1 MYIFSPF
8 PVLFLSFSAFPY
20 PFSALFCLIKSSLPL
35 VILLYPFIFFY
46 SFLPFCLLYS
56 ALFRFLLFQP
66 FYSIYSRLSLIPL
79 FISLYSLLCF
89 LKSLYSLLL
98 FSALFILVQ
107 ALTFI
112 RCISAFYNFSCASW
126 SFLIPLLTSLFLCSD
141 LIFRCVYLFIV
152 CFLNV

>member
-1 MYIFSPF
+1 MHKRKDVLSNSSAPF
-8 PVLFLSFSAFPY
+8 PSKLCIFFAFFLYFSRLLFRSFAIFYPSSAF
-20 PFSALFCLIKSSLPL
+20 LTLPL
-35 VILLYPFIFFY
+35 SSSV
-46 SFLPFCLLYS
+46 
-56 ALFRFLLFQP
+56 LFRFLLFQP
-66 FYSIYSRLSLIPL
+66 FYSIYSRLSLIPF

-98 FSALFILVQ
+98 FRALFILVQ

-141 LIFRCVYLFIV
+141 LIF
-152 CFLNV
+152 